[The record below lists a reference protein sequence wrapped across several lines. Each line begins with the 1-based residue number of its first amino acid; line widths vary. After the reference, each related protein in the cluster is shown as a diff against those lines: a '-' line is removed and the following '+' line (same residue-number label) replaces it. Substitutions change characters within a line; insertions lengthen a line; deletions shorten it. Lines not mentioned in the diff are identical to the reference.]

1 MAGHLNQASHSVE
14 RLRYDPG
21 EHRRKHCWQQS
32 HADFENIGVAVVGK
46 CPSTLSKAVAEQLL
60 NDAVFE
66 GEHPLPPIAQAMPDR
81 VWNVHE
87 GVVYEAVCPAPGVY
101 HGYPWCGRPGR
112 NRLARPVKRALLEK
126 ARQQGCAAAVEDWF
140 KKYES

>member
-1 MAGHLNQASHSVE
+1 MATLLLPSWAHAQAGN
-14 RLRYDPG
+14 YPITA
-21 EHRRKHCWQQS
+21 QQR
-32 HADFENIGVAVVGK
+32 AAA
-46 CPSTLSKAVAEQLL
+46 KAVAEQLL
-60 NDAVFE
+60 NDSVIE
-66 GEHPLPPIAQAMPDR
+66 GEHPLPPIAQAKPDQ

-87 GVVYEAVCPAPGVY
+87 GVLCEAVCSAPGVY